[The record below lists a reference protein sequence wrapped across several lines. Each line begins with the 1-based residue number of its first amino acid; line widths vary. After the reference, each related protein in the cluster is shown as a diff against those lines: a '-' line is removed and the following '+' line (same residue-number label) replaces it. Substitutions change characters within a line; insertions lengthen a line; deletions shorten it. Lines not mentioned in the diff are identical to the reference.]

1 MGHVVTFAHHKGGTG
16 KTTTCVN
23 VAGFAVKQRRRVL
36 VVDLDPQANATSGL
50 GVDTRTVEASML
62 DVITGTKPL
71 TDVLL
76 QTECGVH
83 LAPSCLDLVGA
94 EPWLYQLPDG
104 RLTRV
109 AQSLDSVKDRYD
121 LILIDT
127 PPGAGILMLNGLA
140 AADEVVATLD
150 PGVFALEDLRALQT
164 ILGDVAS
171 AVGRERHVAAAVVT
185 RVLRPRWWDRLLGRP
200 DTQAQVVHELRQR
213 FQSCYVV
220 PYDATVFESQR
231 LGLPLSHLG
240 PGSPAGRSYQHLA
253 REVMNHG

>member
-23 VAGFAVKQRRRVL
+23 VAGFAAKQGRRVL

-50 GVDTRTVEASML
+50 GVDTSTVQASMF
-62 DVITGTKPL
+62 DVITGTRSL
-71 TDVLL
+71 LDVLL

-83 LAPSCLDLVGA
+83 LAPSTLDLVGA
-94 EPWLYQLPDG
+94 EPWLYQLSDG

-109 AQSLDSVKDRYD
+109 AQILESVNDRYD

-150 PGVFALEDLRALQT
+150 PGIFALEDLRALQT
-164 ILGDVAS
+164 IMGDVAS
-171 AVGRERHVAAAVVT
+171 VIGRERHIAAAVVT
-185 RVLRPRWWDRLLGRP
+185 RVLKPRWWDRLLGRP
-200 DTQAQVVHELRQR
+200 DPQGQVVQELQKR

-220 PYDATVFESQR
+220 PYDPHVFESQR
-231 LGLPLSHLG
+231 QGLPLSHVG
-240 PGSPAGRSYQHLA
+240 PASRAGRSYQHLA
-253 REVMNHG
+253 KEVMNHG